1 MISVANI
8 IKNLIRLIHSFHSKI
23 HGIH

>member
-23 HGIH
+23 HCIH